1 MKNIWQQFTNGFVT
15 DQQFIGRVSSRLG
28 NGGYGVD
35 ILGGGVMRADSN
47 EIYDIGDPVFIV
59 NQKITG
65 KAPELMQIE
74 LTIY

>member
-1 MKNIWQQFTNGFVT
+1 M
-15 DQQFIGRVSSRLG
+15 LG